1 MMMSIGRN
9 DPWPCG
15 SGKKYKRCCMSYH
28 AADTSPGNPLTEAKA
43 EINKFIEGK
52 QFSSQDDLQ
61 AQVQSFY
68 QQRNQTPLDD
78 FQGLSPEQMHRM
90 LYFPFD
96 TPRLVSFPQVLP
108 TKTTAPAI
116 TLFSL
121 LTEAIGQKGLKST
134 ATGNLP
140 QNFCREAAQTL
151 WGQEKYRD
159 RTKYA
164 GINTETDFFEL
175 HIIRITATIAGLI
188 RKYRSRFV
196 LTKKC
201 SVMLA
206 GHGMDGIYPLLFAG
220 YVRRFNWAYRDRYP
234 ELGFIQQSFLFSLY
248 LLFRHGADWHPN
260 TFYEDCFLK
269 AFPMVIE
276 SVGSHPMSSP
286 EETVRSCYTWRCL
299 VNFAGFFGLAQVE
312 PVSEDILNRE
322 YRIKKQPLLDQAVH
336 FHFST

>member
-1 MMMSIGRN
+1 MKTGRN
-9 DPWPCG
+9 DPCPCG
-15 SGKKYKRCCMSYH
+15 SGKKYKHCCMSDH

-43 EINKFIEGK
+43 AINEFIEGK
-52 QFSSQDDLQ
+52 QFSSLDDLQ

-68 QQRNQTPLDD
+68 QQRNQAPLND
-78 FQGLSPEQMHRM
+78 FQGLSPEQMYRM

-108 TKTTAPAI
+108 TKTSAPAI
-116 TLFSL
+116 NLFSL
-121 LTEAIGQKGLKST
+121 LAEAIGQKGVKST

-140 QNFCREAAQTL
+140 RNLCREAAQAF

-159 RTKYA
+159 RTKYG

-175 HIIRITATIAGLI
+175 HTMRLTATIAGLI

-206 GHGMDGIYPLLFAG
+206 DHGMDGIYPLLLAA
-220 YVRRFNWAYRDRYP
+220 YVRKFNWAYRDGYP

-248 LLFRHGADWHPN
+248 LLFQHGADWHPN
-260 TFYEDCFLK
+260 TFYEDCFLR
-269 AFPMVIE
+269 AFPAVLKNIE
-276 SVGSHPMSSP
+276 SHPISSP
-286 EETVRSCYTWRCL
+286 EETVRSCYRWRCL

-322 YRIKKQPLLDQAVH
+322 YRIKKQPLLEQAVH